1 MKPLTDPPLPFGE
14 AMPLYF
20 SMGSPEEM
28 IMKEM
33 NFSRR
38 DIGKLVLAGVP
49 ALAGLPSAF
58 AQGKPFTKANRSYL
72 QGIQFGLQPFCYH
85 DLPMTTE
92 NRPTLVKRLVQNGMG
107 VVELH
112 AVWCEPRFDTPGVSA
127 KEARDKIR
135 DWRIN
140 TRADYFRKIKKEFD
154 DAGITIASYWTNV
167 NETHTDAEI
176 DAIFRAAK
184 TLGCEGVTGSYG
196 IEISRRLVPFPE
208 KHGLYVGLHNHDNLS
223 DPDAYS
229 NEASFMKGLALSPH
243 FKAILDVR
251 HFTAGNGDCVGFLE
265 RHHDRMCSV
274 HLGDRRRNNGRS
286 APFGEGDSP
295 LIEILQLLRENQWP
309 LITLLE
315 FEHGT
320 LRTGVEE
327 VKLMFDYCKRAIE
340 A

>member
-1 MKPLTDPPLPFGE
+1 MLF
-14 AMPLYF
+14 
-20 SMGSPEEM
+20 
-28 IMKEM
+28 
-33 NFSRR
+33 
-38 DIGKLVLAGVP
+38 
-49 ALAGLPSAF
+49 
-58 AQGKPFTKANRSYL
+58 RS
-72 QGIQFGLQPFCYH
+72 
-85 DLPMTTE
+85 
-92 NRPTLVKRLVQNGMG
+92 
-107 VVELH
+107 
-112 AVWCEPRFDTPGVSA
+112 
-127 KEARDKIR
+127 
-135 DWRIN
+135 
-140 TRADYFRKIKKEFD
+140 
-154 DAGITIASYWTNV
+154 
-167 NETHTDAEI
+167 
-176 DAIFRAAK
+176 AIFRAAK